1 MSGYIG
7 IQPVPQATQTRD
19 AFDCTAGQTSFPTG
33 GYSPGFL
40 DVFLNGVKLA
50 AVDFTATNGSDIIL
64 ATGAALNDVME
75 AVAYTTFDSAVPVNL
90 VDGGFA
96 NSVYTAAQTING
108 GSASG

>member
-7 IQPVPQATQTRD
+7 VQPVPQATQTRD
-19 AFDCTAGQTSFPTG
+19 AFNCTAGQTSFPTG
-33 GYSPGFL
+33 GFTPGFL

-50 AVDFTATNGSDIIL
+50 AADYTATNGSDVIL
-64 ATGAALNDVME
+64 ATGAALNDVLE
-75 AVAYTTFDSAVPVNL
+75 VTSYTTFESAVAYNIT
-90 VDGGFA
+90 DGGFA